1 MKQKILNLDKLYTR
15 LDASNKKI
23 ELLEARRR
31 EIDENIA
38 RLREEQRVRRQ
49 LVAREAHGSACY
61 PY

>member
-1 MKQKILNLDKLYTR
+1 MKQALNIDKLYAR

-49 LVAREAHGSACY
+49 LVAREVHGRVCY